1 MGYISAKTKRE
12 EEHMSNRKVYFTA
25 QEVASILGVSVG
37 HSYKLI
43 RKMNEELADKGY
55 LYVAGKV
62 PVAYFE
68 ERYYGVLA

>member
-1 MGYISAKTKRE
+1 
-12 EEHMSNRKVYFTA
+12 MSNRKVYFTA
-25 QEVASILGVSVG
+25 QEVASILGVSIG

-62 PVAYFE
+62 PVVYFE
-68 ERYYGVLA
+68 ERYYGVLV

>member
-1 MGYISAKTKRE
+1 
-12 EEHMSNRKVYFTA
+12 MSNRKVYFTA
-25 QEVASILGVSVG
+25 QEVASILAVSIG

-68 ERYYGVLA
+68 ERY

>member
-1 MGYISAKTKRE
+1 
-12 EEHMSNRKVYFTA
+12 MSNRKV
-25 QEVASILGVSVG
+25 SILGVSIG

-62 PVAYFE
+62 PVVYFE
-68 ERYYGVLA
+68 ERYYGVLV